1 MASID
6 SVGQNTQD
14 NFGNYRIAIGR
25 NISLGTVANAVSTL
39 PVLNGGM
46 QGTGGIIL
54 RRIVVSNLYNTAG
67 GTVPSAATAN
77 ITIGT
82 TNDGANLVTGT
93 VTLTNLTNGT
103 SYVDMTPGSGLNA
116 NTAAIVFQP
125 NALFVNVTAAVA
137 NTGCQIAVYG
147 DVVSF

>member
-1 MASID
+1 MANPD
-6 SVGQNTQD
+6 AVGQNTQD
-14 NFGNYRIAIGR
+14 SFGNFRIAR
-25 NISLGTVANAVSTL
+25 AQNVPLSATANAVGVM

-46 QGTGGIIL
+46 GGSGGYIL

-67 GTVPSAATAN
+67 GTAPNAATAN

-82 TNDGANLVTGT
+82 SNDGANLVTGT

-103 SYVDMTPGSGLNA
+103 SFVDLTLNA
-116 NTAAIVFQP
+116 NTAAIVFNA
-125 NALFVNVTAAVA
+125 NALFVNVTANVA
-137 NTGCQIAVYG
+137 NTACQVSVYG

>member
-1 MASID
+1 MANPD
-6 SVGQNTQD
+6 AVGQNTQD
-14 NFGNYRIAIGR
+14 SFGNFRITKA
-25 NISLGTVANAVSTL
+25 NNVALSAVANAVAVMPIL
-39 PVLNGGM
+39 QGGM
-46 QGTGGIIL
+46 QGSGGIIL

-67 GTVPSAATAN
+67 GTVPNAATAN

-82 TNDGANLVTGT
+82 SNDGANLVTGT

>member
-1 MASID
+1 MANSD

-14 NFGNYRIAIGR
+14 SFGNYRIAIAK
-25 NISLGTVANAVSTL
+25 NISLGTVANAVATMPILS
-39 PVLNGGM
+39 GGM

-77 ITIGT
+77 VTIGT
-82 TNDGANLVTGT
+82 TSDGANLVTGT
-93 VTLTNLTNGT
+93 VTLTNLANGS
-103 SYVDMTPGSGLNA
+103 SYVDMTPGAGLNA

-137 NTGCQIAVYG
+137 NAGCQIAVYG

>member
-1 MASID
+1 MANPD
-6 SVGQNTQD
+6 AVGQNTQD
-14 NFGNYRIAIGR
+14 SFGNFRLTKA
-25 NISLGTVANAVSTL
+25 NNVLLSSVANAVATMPIL
-39 PVLNGGM
+39 QGGM
-46 QGTGGIIL
+46 GGSGGYIL

-82 TNDGANLVTGT
+82 SNDGANLVTGT

-116 NTAAIVFQP
+116 NTAAIVFQA
-125 NALFVNVTAAVA
+125 NALFVNVTASVA
-137 NTGCQIAVYG
+137 NTGCQVAVYG

>member
-1 MASID
+1 MASPD

-14 NFGNYRIAIGR
+14 SFGNYRISITR
-25 NISLGTVANAVSTL
+25 NVSLGTIANAVATL
-39 PVLNGGM
+39 PVLSGGM
-46 QGTGGIIL
+46 QGTGGVIL

-67 GTVPSAATAN
+67 GVVPNAATAN

-125 NALFVNVTAAVA
+125 NALFVNVTANVA
-137 NTGCQIAVYG
+137 NTGCQIALYG

>member
-1 MASID
+1 MANPD

-14 NFGNYRIAIGR
+14 SFGSYRIAR
-25 NISLGTVANAVSTL
+25 AQNVALSATANAVGVM

-46 QGTGGIIL
+46 GGSGGYIL

-67 GTVPSAATAN
+67 GSVPSAATAN
-77 ITIGT
+77 VTVGT
-82 TNDGANLVTGT
+82 SNDGANLVTGT

-103 SYVDMTPGSGLNA
+103 SFVDLTLNA
-116 NTAAIVFQP
+116 NTAAIVFNA
-125 NALFVNVTAAVA
+125 NALFVNVTANVA
-137 NTGCQIAVYG
+137 NTACQVAVYG

>member
-1 MASID
+1 MANPD

-14 NFGNYRIAIGR
+14 SFGSYRIAR
-25 NISLGTVANAVSTL
+25 AQNVALSATANAVGIM

-46 QGTGGIIL
+46 GGSGGYIL

-67 GTVPSAATAN
+67 GSVPSAATAN
-77 ITIGT
+77 VTVGT
-82 TNDGANLVTGT
+82 SNDGANLVTGT

-103 SYVDMTPGSGLNA
+103 SFVDLTLNA
-116 NTAAIVFQP
+116 NTAAIVFNA
-125 NALFVNVTAAVA
+125 NALFVNVTANVA
-137 NTGCQIAVYG
+137 NTACQVAVYG